1 MDTIISKG
9 DITVRLKGSITTS
22 NYQNMITELEL
33 ISQQISQVLE
43 SDKMIEEISEKFQ
56 NVQNFLYLGRG
67 YNFPVISFR
76 GNIKVKRNIL
86 YTPFKR
92 SEGYPSL

>member
-1 MDTIISKG
+1 MGLKNW
-9 DITVRLKGSITTS
+9 RLKGSITTS
-22 NYQNMITELEL
+22 NYQNMITELEP

-67 YNFPVISFR
+67 YNFPKAF
-76 GNIKVKRNIL
+76 
-86 YTPFKR
+86 
-92 SEGYPSL
+92 